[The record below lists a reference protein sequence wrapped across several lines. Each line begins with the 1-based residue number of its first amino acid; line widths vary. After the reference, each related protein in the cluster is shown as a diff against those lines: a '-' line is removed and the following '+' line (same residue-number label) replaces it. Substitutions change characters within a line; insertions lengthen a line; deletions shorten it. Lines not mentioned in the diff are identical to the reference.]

1 MEKDDRRLL
10 TNKVALIT
18 GASKGIGKAI
28 AERYAEE
35 GATVYANARE
45 EGGIDEWAKVLS
57 EDHGVPVN
65 PLYFDVRDEKA
76 IRENIMKIKKQSGGI
91 DILVNN
97 AGVVSYEMLAM
108 INANHFREMFE
119 VNVVAVIQLI
129 QLVSRL
135 MQRQKSGSIINIS
148 SIVGVE
154 GVSGQLA
161 YSATKG
167 AVISLTKSA
176 AKELVV
182 NNIRVN
188 AVAPGMINTER
199 LSQVLTEKFSDRVN
213 SIGMGRL
220 GEPSEVADTCVYLGC
235 DLSKYVTG
243 QIIKVDGGTII

>member
-1 MEKDDRRLL
+1 MEKDDKRLL

-108 INANHFREMFE
+108 INVNHFQEMFD
-119 VNVVAVIQLI
+119 VNVVAVVQLI

-161 YSATKG
+161 YSSTKG

-176 AKELVV
+176 AKELAAH
-182 NNIRVN
+182 NIRVN

-220 GEPSEVADTCVYLGC
+220 GEPSEVADTCVYLGS

>member
-57 EDHGVPVN
+57 ENHGVPVN

-176 AKELVV
+176 AKELAV